1 MSKQSDAL
9 REFFES
15 NGILQRDVCEA
26 TGMRSGTVSN
36 ILSGRFQI
44 SKNAARKLSQV
55 YGFSIPY
62 LITGDGNLVE
72 SGAVHIRHVEHVQNS
87 TINQGDGSRDAEV
100 AMLREQLDRERE
112 ARSRAEAQVSDLTEI
127 IANLTKK

>member
-15 NGILQRDVCEA
+15 NGIPQRDVCEA
-26 TGMRSGTVSN
+26 TGMKSGTVSN

-44 SKNAARKLSQV
+44 SKNAARKLAQV

-62 LITGDGNLVE
+62 LITGDGSLLN
-72 SGAVHIRHVEHVQNS
+72 SGS
-87 TINQGDGSRDAEV
+87 TIQHLERVTNTGSIVNGGSRDAEV